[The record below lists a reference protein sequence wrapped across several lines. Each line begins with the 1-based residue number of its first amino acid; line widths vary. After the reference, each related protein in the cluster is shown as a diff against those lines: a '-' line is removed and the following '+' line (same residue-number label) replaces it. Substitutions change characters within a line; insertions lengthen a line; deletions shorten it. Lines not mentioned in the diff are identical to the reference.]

1 VRKGSDPAAAARAI
15 AALRPLLGDRLV
27 TSQAVR
33 EHHSKDMSYIAA
45 SMPDAV
51 AFPQTEAEVQAIVKA
66 CAANKVPVVP
76 YGAGS
81 SMEGHTIPRYGGISV
96 DTREMSCIVEIVPE
110 DGLAVVQP
118 GVTRKQLN
126 TELRATG
133 MMFSVDP
140 GADAS
145 LGGMAS
151 TRGSGTTAVRYGTM
165 RDNVMALR
173 VVTPD
178 GIAIKTGSRA
188 RKSSTGY
195 DLTHLFVGAEGT
207 LGIITELT
215 VRLHPIPESISS
227 AVCAFPDA
235 RSAVEAV
242 IATVQHGIPVA
253 RVEFLDEVAIA
264 SANAYSGLALT
275 ETPTLFFEFH
285 GTPAWAEEQARIA
298 ESIAEVMGGTGFRWS
313 TDADER
319 ARLWQAR
326 HDLYWATK
334 ARRQG
339 CELFTGD
346 ICVPI
351 SRLAESIVAAR
362 ADIDASPLTG
372 QIIGHV
378 GDGNFHT
385 AYLIDPNDPGE
396 IAEAERLTDLLVE
409 RALAVGGTASGEH
422 GIGMGKLKFL
432 RQEHGDAVDVMK
444 RLKAALD
451 PDGIMN
457 PGKMGQ
463 EG

>member
-1 VRKGSDPAAAARAI
+1 
-15 AALRPLLGDRLV
+15 
-27 TSQAVR
+27 
-33 EHHSKDMSYIAA
+33 
-45 SMPDAV
+45 
-51 AFPQTEAEVQAIVKA
+51 
-66 CAANKVPVVP
+66 
-76 YGAGS
+76 
-81 SMEGHTIPRYGGISV
+81 
-96 DTREMSCIVEIVPE
+96 
-110 DGLAVVQP
+110 
-118 GVTRKQLN
+118 
-126 TELRATG
+126 
-133 MMFSVDP
+133 MFSVDP

-178 GIAIKTGSRA
+178 GALIRTGSRA

-215 VRLHPIPESISS
+215 VRLHPVPEAISS
-227 AVCAFPDA
+227 AVCGFPDV

-253 RVEFLDEVAIA
+253 RVELLDEVAIA
-264 SANAYSGLALT
+264 SANAYSGLGLS

-285 GTPAWAEEQARIA
+285 GTPAWAAEQARIV
-298 ESIAEVMGGTGFRWS
+298 EGIAQATGGAAFRWS

-334 ARRQG
+334 ARRRG
-339 CELFTGD
+339 CEIYTGD

-362 ADIDASPLTG
+362 ADIDASPLMG

-385 AYLIDPNDPGE
+385 AYLIDPNDPAE
-396 IAEAERLTDLLVE
+396 LAEAKRLADLLVE
-409 RALAVGGTASGEH
+409 RALKVGGTASGEH

-451 PDGIMN
+451 PLGIMN

>member
-1 VRKGSDPAAAARAI
+1 MSPPAAAAI
-15 AALRPLLGDRLV
+15 AGLKSLLGDRLV
-27 TSQAVR
+27 TSHAVR
-33 EHHSKDMSYIAA
+33 EHHSKDMSYLPAA
-45 SMPDAV
+45 MPDAV
-51 AFPQTEAEVQAIVKA
+51 AFPQTEAEVQAIVQA
-66 CAANKVPVVP
+66 CAEHRVPVVP

-81 SMEGHTIPRYGGISV
+81 SMEGHTIPKRGGISV
-96 DTREMSCIVEIVPE
+96 DMREMNRILEIVPE
-110 DGLAVVQP
+110 DGLAVVQA

-165 RDNVMALR
+165 RDNVMSLR

-178 GIAIKTGSRA
+178 GTVIKTGSRA

-215 VRLHPIPESISS
+215 VRLHPIPEHVSS
-227 AVCAFPDA
+227 AVCCFPDV
-235 RSAVEAV
+235 RRAVEAV
-242 IATVQHGIPVA
+242 IATVQYGIPVA
-253 RVEFLDEVAIA
+253 RVELLDETAIA
-264 SANAYSGLALT
+264 NANAYSGLRLA
-275 ETPTLFFEFH
+275 EAPTLFFEFH
-285 GTPAWAEEQARIA
+285 GTGAWVEEQARIV
-298 ESIAEVMGGTGFRWS
+298 EGIAEEHGATGFRWS
-313 TDADER
+313 TDAEER
-319 ARLWQAR
+319 AGLWQAR

-351 SRLAESIVAAR
+351 SRLAESIMAAR
-362 ADIDASPLTG
+362 ADIDASPLMG

-385 AYLIDPNDPGE
+385 AYLINPNDPAE
-396 IAEAERLTDLLVE
+396 IAEAERLAEKLVE

-432 RQEHGDAVDVMK
+432 RREHGEAVDVMK

-451 PDGIMN
+451 PLGIMN

>member
-1 VRKGSDPAAAARAI
+1 MSEAVARAI
-15 AALRPLLGDRLV
+15 ETLKPILGDRLV
-27 TSQAVR
+27 TSTSVR
-33 EHHSKDMSYIAA
+33 EHHSRDMSRLPP

-51 AFPQTEAEVQAIVKA
+51 AFPRTEAEVQAIVKT
-66 CAANKVPVVP
+66 CAQYRVPVVP

-81 SMEGHTIPRYGGISV
+81 SMEGHTIPIGGGISV
-96 DTREMSCIVEIVPE
+96 STRDMNRILDIRPE
-110 DGLAVVQP
+110 DLLAVIQP

-126 TELRATG
+126 TDLRATG
-133 MMFSVDP
+133 LMFPVDP

-165 RDNVMALR
+165 RENVMALR

-178 GIAIKTGSRA
+178 GAVIHTGSHA

-215 VRLHPIPESISS
+215 LRLHPIPETVSS
-227 AVCAFPDA
+227 AVCVFPDV

-242 IATVQHGIPVA
+242 IATMQYGIPVA
-253 RVEFLDEVAIA
+253 RVEFLDEVAVA
-264 SANAYSGLALT
+264 NANAYSKLDLVEA
-275 ETPTLFFEFH
+275 PTLFFEFH
-285 GTPAWAEEQARIA
+285 GTAAWAEEQSKIVEGITAEYGGAR
-298 ESIAEVMGGTGFRWS
+298 FRWS

-334 ARRQG
+334 ARRPG
-339 CELFTGD
+339 CELYTGD

-351 SRLAESIVAAR
+351 SRLAESVVAAR
-362 ADIDASPLTG
+362 KDIDGSPLVG

-385 AYLIDPNDPGE
+385 AYLIDPNDEAE
-396 IAEAERLTDLLVE
+396 IAEADRLADRLVE
-409 RALAVGGTASGEH
+409 RALAVGGTISGEH
-422 GIGMGKLKFL
+422 GIGIGKLKFM
-432 RQEHGDAVDVMK
+432 RREHGEAVDVMK
-444 RLKAALD
+444 RIKAALD

-463 EG
+463 GG